1 MKINKLTSNIDY
13 KKNIIK
19 AKIINVKGSSPNK
32 INDFML
38 VAPKDIFGTIGGGNL
53 EYLVIEES
61 KLMLKNKS
69 KRKKLNIPLGPGIGQ
84 CCGGYVEII
93 LTLHKNTDAAMKDE
107 KVNDSF
113 KEDLYIFGAGH
124 IGQALIETIG
134 NLNFTTYLIDSRE
147 EYLKMSVNKDVNYL
161 LSKEPWKVVN
171 KLKDNAYYVVLTHSH
186 EYDLKILNEILTKKF
201 TFVGLIGSTTKK
213 KRFFKRLT
221 ENGHD
226 KNIIKKIECPIGV
239 DIGNSKDPN
248 EIAFSIITRLIY
260 LKNQNKKYDL
270 KKIKVAI

>member
-107 KVNDSF
+107 KVNESF

-124 IGQALIETIG
+124 IGQALIEKIG
-134 NLNFTTYLIDSRE
+134 NLNFNTYLIDSRE

-239 DIGNSKDPN
+239 DIGNSKAPN

-270 KKIKVAI
+270 KKSKVAI

>member
-1 MKINKLTSNIDY
+1 MKINKLTSFIDY

-270 KKIKVAI
+270 KKSKVAI

>member
-93 LTLHKNTDAAMKDE
+93 LTLHKDTDAAMKDE

-134 NLNFTTYLIDSRE
+134 NLNFNTYLIDSRE

-213 KRFFKRLT
+213 NRFFKRLT

-260 LKNQNKKYDL
+260 LKNQNKKYGL
-270 KKIKVAI
+270 KKSKVAI

>member
-1 MKINKLTSNIDY
+1 MKINKLTSFIDY

-38 VAPKDIFGTIGGGNL
+38 VASKDIFGTIGGGNL

-147 EYLKMSVNKDVNYL
+147 EYLKMSSNKDVNYL

-221 ENGHD
+221 ENGHN

-248 EIAFSIITRLIY
+248 EIAFSIIARLIY

-270 KKIKVAI
+270 KKSKVAI

>member
-1 MKINKLTSNIDY
+1 MKINKLTSYIDY

-32 INDFML
+32 VNDFML

-226 KNIIKKIECPIGV
+226 KNIIKKIECPIGI

-260 LKNQNKKYDL
+260 LKNQNKQYDL
-270 KKIKVAI
+270 KKSKVAI

>member
-1 MKINKLTSNIDY
+1 MKINRLTSKIYY

-38 VAPKDIFGTIGGGNL
+38 VATKDIFGTIGGGNL

-61 KLMLKNKS
+61 KLMLKNKL

-84 CCGGYVEII
+84 CCGGYVEIL
-93 LTLHKNTDAAMKDE
+93 LTLHKNTDSAIKDE
-107 KVNDSF
+107 KTNDSF
-113 KEDLYIFGAGH
+113 EEDLYIFGAGH
-124 IGQALIETIG
+124 IGQALIETIS
-134 NLNFTTYLIDSRE
+134 NLNFNTYLIDSRE
-147 EYLKMSVNKDVNYL
+147 EYLKMSVNKNVNYL

-171 KLKDNAYYVVLTHSH
+171 KLKDNSYYVVLTHSH
-186 EYDLKILNEILTKKF
+186 EYDLKILNEVLTKKF
-201 TFVGLIGSTTKK
+201 SFVGLIGSTTKK
-213 KRFFKRLT
+213 QRFFKRLT

-260 LKNQNKKYDL
+260 LKNQKKKYDL
-270 KKIKVAI
+270 KNTKVAI

>member
-213 KRFFKRLT
+213 KRFLKRLT

-270 KKIKVAI
+270 KKSKVAI

>member
-107 KVNDSF
+107 KVNESF

-134 NLNFTTYLIDSRE
+134 NLNFNTYLIDSRE

-171 KLKDNAYYVVLTHSH
+171 KLKDNSYYVVLTHSH

-213 KRFFKRLT
+213 KRFFKRLI

-270 KKIKVAI
+270 KKSKVAI

>member
-19 AKIINVKGSSPNK
+19 VKIINVKGSSPNK

-38 VAPKDIFGTIGGGNL
+38 VAPKEIFGTIGGGNL

-93 LTLHKNTDAAMKDE
+93 LTLHKDTDAAMKDE

-134 NLNFTTYLIDSRE
+134 NLNFNTYLIDSRE

-213 KRFFKRLT
+213 NRFFKRLT

-270 KKIKVAI
+270 KKSKVAI

>member
-1 MKINKLTSNIDY
+1 MKINKLISNIDY

-248 EIAFSIITRLIY
+248 EIAFSIITRIIY
-260 LKNQNKKYDL
+260 IKNQNKKYDL
-270 KKIKVAI
+270 KKSKVAI

>member
-134 NLNFTTYLIDSRE
+134 NLNFNTYLIDSRE
-147 EYLKMSVNKDVNYL
+147 EYLKMSVNKDINYL

-213 KRFFKRLT
+213 QRFFKRLT
-221 ENGHD
+221 ENGHN

-270 KKIKVAI
+270 KKSKIAI

>member
-93 LTLHKNTDAAMKDE
+93 LTLHKNSNTAMKDE

-134 NLNFTTYLIDSRE
+134 NLNFNTYLIDSRE

-161 LSKEPWKVVN
+161 LSKEPWKVVS

-221 ENGHD
+221 ENGHNKD
-226 KNIIKKIECPIGV
+226 IIKKIECPIGV

-270 KKIKVAI
+270 KKTKVAI

>member
-270 KKIKVAI
+270 KESKIAI

>member
-171 KLKDNAYYVVLTHSH
+171 KLKYNSYYVVLTHSH

-270 KKIKVAI
+270 KKSKVAI

>member
-134 NLNFTTYLIDSRE
+134 NLNFNTYLIDSRE

-260 LKNQNKKYDL
+260 FKNQNKKYDL
-270 KKIKVAI
+270 KKSKVAI

>member
-147 EYLKMSVNKDVNYL
+147 EYLKLSVKKDVNYL

-270 KKIKVAI
+270 KKSKVAI

>member
-93 LTLHKNTDAAMKDE
+93 LTLHKNTDAAIKDE

-124 IGQALIETIG
+124 IGQALIETIS
-134 NLNFTTYLIDSRE
+134 NLNFTTYLIDSRQ

-270 KKIKVAI
+270 KKSKVAI

>member
-201 TFVGLIGSTTKK
+201 TFVGLIGSATKK

-248 EIAFSIITRLIY
+248 EIAFSIITRLIF
-260 LKNQNKKYDL
+260 LKNQNKKYDQ
-270 KKIKVAI
+270 KKSKVAI

>member
-107 KVNDSF
+107 KMNDSF

-134 NLNFTTYLIDSRE
+134 NLNFNTYLIDSRE

-186 EYDLKILNEILTKKF
+186 EYDLKILNEIVTKKF

-270 KKIKVAI
+270 KNTKVAI

>member
-19 AKIINVKGSSPNK
+19 VKIINVKGSSPNK

-134 NLNFTTYLIDSRE
+134 NLNFNTYLIDSRE

-226 KNIIKKIECPIGV
+226 KNIIKKIECPIGI

-260 LKNQNKKYDL
+260 LKNQNKQYDL
-270 KKIKVAI
+270 KKSKVAI

>member
-134 NLNFTTYLIDSRE
+134 NLNFNTYLIDSRE

-270 KKIKVAI
+270 KNTKVAI

>member
-19 AKIINVKGSSPNK
+19 VKIMNVKGSSPNK

-93 LTLHKNTDAAMKDE
+93 LTLHKDTDAAMKDE

-134 NLNFTTYLIDSRE
+134 NLNFNTYLIDSRE

-213 KRFFKRLT
+213 NRFFKRLT

-260 LKNQNKKYDL
+260 LKNQNKKYGL
-270 KKIKVAI
+270 KKSKVAI

>member
-19 AKIINVKGSSPNK
+19 VKIINVKGSSPNK

-38 VAPKDIFGTIGGGNL
+38 VAPKEIFGTIGGGNL

-93 LTLHKNTDAAMKDE
+93 LTLHKDTDAAMKDE

-213 KRFFKRLT
+213 NRFFKRLT

-260 LKNQNKKYDL
+260 LKNQNKKYGL
-270 KKIKVAI
+270 KKSKVAI

>member
-19 AKIINVKGSSPNK
+19 VKIINVKGSSPNK

-93 LTLHKNTDAAMKDE
+93 LTLHKDTDAAMKDE

-134 NLNFTTYLIDSRE
+134 NLNFNTYLIDSRE

-213 KRFFKRLT
+213 NRFFKRLT

-260 LKNQNKKYDL
+260 LKNQNKKYGL
-270 KKIKVAI
+270 KKSKVAI

>member
-38 VAPKDIFGTIGGGNL
+38 VASKDIFGTIGGGNL

-134 NLNFTTYLIDSRE
+134 NLNFNTYLIDSRE

-171 KLKDNAYYVVLTHSH
+171 KLKDNSYYVVLTHSH

-248 EIAFSIITRLIY
+248 EIAFSIITRLIF

-270 KKIKVAI
+270 KKSKVAI

>member
-93 LTLHKNTDAAMKDE
+93 LTLHKDTDAAMKDE

-134 NLNFTTYLIDSRE
+134 NLNFNTYLIDSRE

-213 KRFFKRLT
+213 NRFFKRLT

-270 KKIKVAI
+270 KKSKVAI

>member
-1 MKINKLTSNIDY
+1 MKINKLKSNIDY

-107 KVNDSF
+107 KVNESF

-134 NLNFTTYLIDSRE
+134 NLNFNTYLIDSRE

-213 KRFFKRLT
+213 QRFFKRLT
-221 ENGHD
+221 ENGHN

-270 KKIKVAI
+270 KKSKVAI

>member
-134 NLNFTTYLIDSRE
+134 NLNFNIYLIDSRE

-226 KNIIKKIECPIGV
+226 KNIIKKIECPIGI

-270 KKIKVAI
+270 KKSKVAI